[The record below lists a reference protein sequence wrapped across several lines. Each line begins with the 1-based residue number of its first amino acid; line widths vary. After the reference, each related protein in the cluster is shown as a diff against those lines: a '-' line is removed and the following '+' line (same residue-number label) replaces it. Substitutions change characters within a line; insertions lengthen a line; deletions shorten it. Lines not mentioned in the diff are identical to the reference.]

1 MTRAVVPP
9 RAARHNP
16 PQSHPDI
23 DPRVESFLRA
33 LALVVA
39 RQVICDIEE
48 VNSSERRPNESRD
61 LRPQVHRRFR

>member
-9 RAARHNP
+9 RAGRHNP

-23 DPRVESFLRA
+23 DPRVVPFLRA

-39 RQVICDIEE
+39 RQVLNEIQE
-48 VNSSERRPNESRD
+48 VNTSERSPDEGRD
-61 LRPQVHRRFR
+61 LRPQIHRRFR